1 MKTTPALID
10 ALVADAR
17 PVRRLRP
24 AGVRALM
31 WMLFAGAIVA
41 LLGVSH
47 GLRPDIMDCIK
58 NPLFVASV
66 TASMV
71 TAALAGW
78 AAFAISIPGRSRL
91 WMYLPVPS
99 LITWI
104 ATVGYQCLTD
114 WVRIAPDGLRF
125 GEAAQC
131 LSMVLLT
138 SIPLW
143 LAMLTMLR
151 PVALW
156 RSPATGV
163 AASLAVAAVAAS
175 ALSLLHNVGAS
186 AMVLLWNFGTV
197 GVLVIVGSTTWDKVS
212 SQFMSRVI
220 QVRR

>member
-1 MKTTPALID
+1 MKTTPELID

-24 AGVRALM
+24 AGVRALT
-31 WMLFAGAIVA
+31 WLLLAGAIVT
-41 LLGVSH
+41 LLGMSH
-47 GLRPDIMDCIK
+47 GLRPDIQDCIK
-58 NPLFVASV
+58 SPLFIASV
-66 TASMV
+66 TASLL

-78 AAFAISIPGRSRL
+78 AAFAISVPGRSRL
-91 WMYLPVPS
+91 WILLPAPS

-114 WVRIAPDGLRF
+114 WVSIKPDGLRF

-131 LSMVLLT
+131 FSMVLLT

-151 PVALW
+151 HVALW
-156 RSPATGV
+156 RSPATGI
-163 AASLAVAAVAAS
+163 AASLAVAAVASS

-186 AMVLLWNFGTV
+186 AMVLIWNFGTV
-197 GVLVIVGSTTWDKVS
+197 GILVVIGGSTWNMVS
-212 SQFMSRVI
+212 SRFIPKLVQT
-220 QVRR
+220 RR